1 MILNKETTQAASVV
15 FGIEGNEHDWQSTD
29 GVYVNRTYRL
39 IYTSDLVPN
48 KVAVKTISGWAVQ
61 DCLNRLYSSCAGN
74 WNYIQRYRREFLGPV
89 VEVWGNAEMYNK
101 RHKHTEIAIVR
112 LVKKA
117 AMSRKHKEK
126 VDLILGMYVAAHFNE
141 LKESDLT
148 IHVQDKH
155 TELIVSE
162 KDFLE
167 RGAEHMRG
175 VMRYDQFCSTNKA
188 MGYFSLH
195 FPTAEEV
202 QKLLS
207 SH

>member
-1 MILNKETTQAASVV
+1 MIMNKETTQAASVV
-15 FGIEGNEHDWQSTD
+15 FAIEGKEHDWQSTD
-29 GVYVNRTYRL
+29 GIYVNRNYRL

-61 DCLNRLYSSCAGN
+61 DCLAQLQSSFAGN
-74 WNYIQRYRREFLGPV
+74 WDDIQRYRRELLGAV

-101 RHKHTEIAIVR
+101 RHKHPAKDVVR

-117 AMSRKHKEK
+117 AMSRKHREK
-126 VDLILGMYVAAHFNE
+126 VDFALGMYVAAHFNE

-148 IHVQDKH
+148 IHVQDNH

-162 KDFLE
+162 KNFLE
-167 RGAEHMRG
+167 NGEKHMTG
-175 VMRYDQFCSTNKA
+175 VMSYDQFCSTNRA
-188 MGYFSLH
+188 MGYFTLH
-195 FPTAEEV
+195 YPTAEEV
-202 QKLLS
+202 QKLIS